1 MGNNVNFKKVGFKF
15 IGILLFIASGLITF
29 LYMQSAVLGV
39 IACFIAGVQALGI
52 ESAKSFFSYIALTTP
67 SSHLSKKSIFAIL
80 ALLAFIISIIATTGF
95 GIQMS
100 YQVQDHILKASD
112 MYKTQQNFIKTQN
125 ELFKTTQSQIED
137 AKSQRDSQLAKME
150 VVKNAWGKG
159 YKTMKSIEQ
168 DKINAAASKYN
179 SDIAAKEQQLQAIAS
194 SLNKETGESLKGKG
208 FQGLY
213 IQLAKFINDNR
224 VENPE
229 PKPVIPDDVNFW
241 INFCISICLEL
252 FGIGFIYLSM
262 KEEGTLGIPN
272 YYSNANDSSIGF
284 KPSIATAQNI
294 PNNTIVSRN
303 TSQSTNRNIEYMA
316 NTNRDYNKLKLPE
329 NHTVSDS
336 HEHSKS
342 KPIEQDNNIHNN
354 ILENHTASD
363 SHGNLTYSKDDV
375 VKYVNYMYNNLK
387 GNVSKG
393 FRHISNNINVQEESC
408 RKIKGHLERLKVIE
422 SVGAKTVVL
431 CTKNEALKKI

>member
-1 MGNNVNFKKVGFKF
+1 M
-15 IGILLFIASGLITF
+15 
-29 LYMQSAVLGV
+29 
-39 IACFIAGVQALGI
+39 
-52 ESAKSFFSYIALTTP
+52 E
-67 SSHLSKKSIFAIL
+67 
-80 ALLAFIISIIATTGF
+80 
-95 GIQMS
+95 
-100 YQVQDHILKASD
+100 
-112 MYKTQQNFIKTQN
+112 KT
-125 ELFKTTQSQIED
+125 
-137 AKSQRDSQLAKME
+137 RD
-150 VVKNAWGKG
+150 NWGKN
-159 YKTMKSIEQ
+159 YKSMKSLEQ
-168 DKINAAASKYN
+168 DKINNTTAKYN
-179 SDIAAKEQQLQAIAS
+179 ANIQAKEAELQQIAS

-262 KEEGTLGIPN
+262 KEEGNIAMPA
-272 YYSNANDSSIGF
+272 YYSNNNNHNIGF
-284 KPSIATAQNI
+284 KPEIATAQNI
-294 PNNTIVSRN
+294 PNHTITSRN
-303 TSQSTNRNIEYMA
+303 TSQSPDRNIEYMA

-342 KPIEQDNNIHNN
+342 KPIEQVNNIP
-354 ILENHTASD
+354 ENHTVSD
-363 SHGNLTYSKDDV
+363 SHGNITYSKDDV